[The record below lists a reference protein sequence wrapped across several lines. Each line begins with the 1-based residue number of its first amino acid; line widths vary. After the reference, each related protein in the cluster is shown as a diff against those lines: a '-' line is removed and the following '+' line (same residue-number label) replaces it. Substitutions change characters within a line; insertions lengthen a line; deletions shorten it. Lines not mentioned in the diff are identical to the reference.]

1 MKGGILFADRVTTVS
16 PRYAQEIQT
25 PEFGCGLDGVAQTR
39 SEDIVGLLN
48 GVDAAIWNPA
58 IDALLPARYSA
69 ANLAGKQACRA
80 ELLKRAGFAAGFQ
93 GSIYGIVA
101 RFTEQKGI
109 KLVLEN
115 RDFFLK
121 GECRLVVLG
130 AGDKALEEAMQSLA
144 AESPQ
149 KISLS
154 ARLDE
159 AMSHLIEAGSDFFVM
174 PSLFEPCGL
183 NQMYS
188 QVYGTIP
195 IVSRVGGL
203 ADTVTDVDEQPGV
216 GTGLMCAPNAG
227 SLRDALERS
236 QKLYNDQPRYLAA
249 QQRGM
254 ARDFGWAIAAK
265 GYEQLYSDSL

>member
-1 MKGGILFADRVTTVS
+1 
-16 PRYAQEIQT
+16 
-25 PEFGCGLDGVAQTR
+25 
-39 SEDIVGLLN
+39 
-48 GVDAAIWNPA
+48 
-58 IDALLPARYSA
+58 
-69 ANLAGKQACRA
+69 
-80 ELLKRAGFAAGFQ
+80 
-93 GSIYGIVA
+93 VA

-115 RDFFLK
+115 RDFFV
-121 GECRLVVLG
+121 GSDCRLVVLG
-130 AGDKALEEAMQSLA
+130 AGDKALEAAMHALA
-144 AESPQ
+144 AESPE

-188 QVYGTIP
+188 QVYGTVP

-203 ADTVTDVDEQPGV
+203 ADTVIDVDEQPYA

-227 SLRDALERS
+227 SLREALERS
-236 QKLYNDQPRYLAA
+236 QKLFSDKPRHLAT

-254 ARDFGWAIAAK
+254 ARDFGWASAAK
-265 GYEQLYSDSL
+265 GYEKLYSDSL